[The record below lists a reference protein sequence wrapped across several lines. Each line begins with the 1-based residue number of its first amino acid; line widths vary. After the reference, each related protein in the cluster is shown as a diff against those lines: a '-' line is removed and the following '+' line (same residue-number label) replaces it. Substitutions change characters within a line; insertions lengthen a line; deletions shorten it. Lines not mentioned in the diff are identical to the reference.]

1 MTTCKPSTKSSN
13 DLVAKPLRSGFLT
26 REPRSLNQKPGFRA
40 ECDWTAGT
48 GLVFTYYASY
58 DCLDYMRKSFPTAV
72 ASVPGGEA
80 YEEVMK
86 KVTDANE
93 GSGLAVK
100 ACVGRALH
108 P

>member
-1 MTTCKPSTKSSN
+1 M
-13 DLVAKPLRSGFLT
+13 T